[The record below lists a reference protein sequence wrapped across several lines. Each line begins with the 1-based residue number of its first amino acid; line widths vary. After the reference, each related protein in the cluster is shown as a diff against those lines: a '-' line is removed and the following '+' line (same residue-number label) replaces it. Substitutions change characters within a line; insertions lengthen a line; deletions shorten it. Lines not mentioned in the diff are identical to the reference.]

1 MCDGC
6 SESFDLC
13 HTLNCKKGG
22 LVTACHNEFRDL
34 NCDLCSM
41 AGLSQIISEP
51 ILQESNENEDLEGLR
66 ADWSVRGFW
75 DSQKTALFDVCIFNA
90 DASSLKNQPLQSVFN
105 VKKNMKKSKYCKAA
119 AARRASFTPVI
130 ASCEAILD
138 NEAEINVKRL
148 ATILSIYAF
157 EVRER
162 NGEVL
167 GLCISQLFQ
176 RIYWR
181 LIRKHH
187 YYIFLFF
194 ILYILFCDNSYATS
208 YHLIV

>member
-1 MCDGC
+1 M
-6 SESFDLC
+6 
-13 HTLNCKKGG
+13 N
-22 LVTACHNEFRDL
+22 DL

-75 DSQKTALFDVCIFNA
+75 DSQRTALFDVCIFNA

-105 VKKNMKKSKYCKAA
+105 AKKNMKKSKYCKAA

-138 NEAEINVKRL
+138 NEAEIYVKRL
-148 ATILSIYAF
+148 ATIMSK
-157 EVRER
+157 
-162 NGEVL
+162 N
-167 GLCISQLFQ
+167 
-176 RIYWR
+176 W
-181 LIRKHH
+181 K
-187 YYIFLFF
+187 
-194 ILYILFCDNSYATS
+194 TS
-208 YHLIV
+208 YSRVLSYVRARFQICIIRSVSLCLRGSRTKWRGAGFVDHAAIPMNILEID